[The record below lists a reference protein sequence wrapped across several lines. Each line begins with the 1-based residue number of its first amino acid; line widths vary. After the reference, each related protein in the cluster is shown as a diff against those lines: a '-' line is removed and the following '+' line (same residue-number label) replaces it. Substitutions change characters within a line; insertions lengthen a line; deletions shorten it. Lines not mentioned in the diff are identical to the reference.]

1 MSLLATGT
9 ARITLSVLFVISASC
24 QFGALEL
31 TFSEHL
37 SHSEQ
42 YVLPLA
48 VDVGIR
54 LPLDLFSVLV
64 SSILLGRL
72 VESLKQELFMVIF
85 IAVFGMGGV
94 S

>member
-1 MSLLATGT
+1 M
-9 ARITLSVLFVISASC
+9 
-24 QFGALEL
+24 
-31 TFSEHL
+31 TFSEHM

-72 VESLKQELFMVIF
+72 VESLKHELFMVIF

-94 S
+94 SYFFLDGIAELRRSNDIYNT